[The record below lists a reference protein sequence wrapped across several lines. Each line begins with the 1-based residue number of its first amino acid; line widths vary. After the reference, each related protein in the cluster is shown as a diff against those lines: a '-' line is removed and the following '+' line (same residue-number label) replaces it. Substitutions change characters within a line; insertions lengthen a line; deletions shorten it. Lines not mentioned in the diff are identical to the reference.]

1 MTVKIPSEK
10 IAEGIKVSLEK
21 TEEHLTGA
29 EVLIENKNINNAV
42 VLVEF
47 AIEEFGR
54 AVALREKL
62 QERSEDVETYLF
74 TNHAYKYDKAW
85 SVLPIE
91 MKTIYE
97 GSFGPLDFHSD
108 EPNTRRE
115 TISPRTRLDA
125 TFVNY
130 DKVTNEWRKGIQ
142 ADPERL
148 ASIITKIREEIA
160 NFKW

>member
-1 MTVKIPSEK
+1 MTVKISSEK
-10 IAEGIKVSLEK
+10 IAEGIKVSLDK
-21 TEEHLTGA
+21 TEEYLTGA
-29 EVLIENKNINNAV
+29 LVLIENKNIDNAV
-42 VLVEF
+42 ALVEF

-62 QERSEDVETYLF
+62 QERTEDVETDLF

-97 GSFGPLDFHSD
+97 GSFSPLDFHPAESD
-108 EPNTRRE
+108 AGRE
-115 TISPRTRLDA
+115 AISPRTRLDA

-130 DKVTNEWRKGIQ
+130 DKVTQEWKKGIQ
-142 ADPERL
+142 ADPEKL
-148 ASIITKIREEIA
+148 ASIISKIREEIA

>member
-21 TEEHLTGA
+21 TEEHLAGA

-62 QERSEDVETYLF
+62 QERSEDVEIYLF
-74 TNHAYKYDKAW
+74 TKHVYKYDKAW

-97 GSFGPLDFHSD
+97 GSFSPLDFPPD
-108 EPNTRRE
+108 EFDAGSE
-115 TISPRTRLDA
+115 TMSPRTHLDA

-130 DKVTNEWRKGIQ
+130 DKVTQEWKKGIQ

>member
-1 MTVKIPSEK
+1 MTVKISSEK

-29 EVLIENKNINNAV
+29 EALIKNKNTNNAV

-62 QERSEDVETYLF
+62 QKRSENVETYLF

-85 SVLPIE
+85 SVFPIE

-97 GSFGPLDFHSD
+97 GSFSPLDFQPDKFDS
-108 EPNTRRE
+108 RSE

-130 DKVTNEWRKGIQ
+130 DKVTQEWNKGIQ

-148 ASIITKIREEIA
+148 VSIIKKIREEIA

>member
-1 MTVKIPSEK
+1 M
-10 IAEGIKVSLEK
+10 
-21 TEEHLTGA
+21 
-29 EVLIENKNINNAV
+29 
-42 VLVEF
+42 
-47 AIEEFGR
+47 
-54 AVALREKL
+54 
-62 QERSEDVETYLF
+62 F

-97 GSFGPLDFHSD
+97 GSFSPLDFHPD
-108 EPNTRRE
+108 EFDSRSE

-130 DKVTNEWRKGIQ
+130 DKVTQEWNKGIQ

-148 ASIITKIREEIA
+148 VSIIKKIREEIA

>member
-10 IAEGIKVSLEK
+10 IAEGIKVSLER
-21 TEEHLTGA
+21 TEEHLAGA
-29 EVLIENKNINNAV
+29 EVLIENKNMNNAV

-54 AVALREKL
+54 AVALKEKL
-62 QERSEDVETYLF
+62 QKRSEDVESILF
-74 TNHAYKYDKAW
+74 TNHDYKYDKAW

-97 GSFGPLDFHSD
+97 GSFSPLDFHPDDFDTES
-108 EPNTRRE
+108 E
-115 TISPRTRLDA
+115 TISPRIRLDA

-130 DKVTNEWRKGIQ
+130 DEVTQEWKKGIQ
-142 ADPERL
+142 ADPEKL
-148 ASIITKIREEIA
+148 VNIITKIREEIA